1 MATPCLLVQMKA
13 EASSGGVAKCNDS
26 NPNPSSV
33 LSPLLLS
40 CCAIEP
46 ISVTSTLEAN
56 LHSLANPEPQPYHSS
71 SYLKGKKK
79 ERCEKQCC
87 MFSLQGPRWFQ
98 SLSLMCLYLHVHIQ
112 ALKHHALVL
121 CQHKTIYSSRFQVK
135 MSCRASMMVGGKGT
149 QSKENARD

>member
-46 ISVTSTLEAN
+46 ISVTSILEAN

-71 SYLKGKKK
+71 SYLKEKKK
-79 ERCEKQCC
+79 KGVKSNVVCFLYRVLGG
-87 MFSLQGPRWFQ
+87 FSL
-98 SLSLMCLYLHVHIQ
+98 SV
-112 ALKHHALVL
+112 
-121 CQHKTIYSSRFQVK
+121 
-135 MSCRASMMVGGKGT
+135 
-149 QSKENARD
+149 

>member
-1 MATPCLLVQMKA
+1 MATPCLLVHMKA

-79 ERCEKQCC
+79 KGVKSNVVCFLYRVLGG
-87 MFSLQGPRWFQ
+87 FSL
-98 SLSLMCLYLHVHIQ
+98 SV
-112 ALKHHALVL
+112 
-121 CQHKTIYSSRFQVK
+121 
-135 MSCRASMMVGGKGT
+135 
-149 QSKENARD
+149 